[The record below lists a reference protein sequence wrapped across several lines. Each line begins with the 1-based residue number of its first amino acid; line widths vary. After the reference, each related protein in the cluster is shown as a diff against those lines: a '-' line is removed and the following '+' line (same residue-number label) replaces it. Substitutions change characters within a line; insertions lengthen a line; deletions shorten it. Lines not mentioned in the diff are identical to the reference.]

1 MIRPIN
7 FGFNDETSKDN
18 HYQKKIYKKNIA
30 QLAVQEFENLVWHL
44 KQSDIDVH
52 VYHDD
57 NKYKTPDSVFPNN
70 WISTHQNGDVV
81 LYPMLAMS
89 RRMERRPEILDFLKY
104 QGFIINNVIDYSPA
118 EKDFRFLEGTGSMT
132 LDRKNKIAYCSI
144 SERSNKE
151 LFVKFCKDFKYTPVS
166 FHSFQNVAKKRL
178 PIYHTNVMMCLAES
192 YCIICLECID
202 DIEEIDNIINFL
214 ENSGKELI
222 EISENQVEKFAGN
235 MLELINNKGESILV
249 MSKSAENSLNENQK
263 NIITKYSTIVS
274 SDINTI
280 EVCGGGSARC
290 MIAEIFLP
298 KK

>member
-18 HYQKKIYKKNIA
+18 HYQKKINKKNIA

-151 LFVKFCKDFKYTPVS
+151 LFVKFCKDFKYIPVS

-192 YCIICLECID
+192 YCIICLDCID
-202 DIEEIDNIINFL
+202 DQRERINIINFL
-214 ENSGKELI
+214 ENSEKELI
-222 EISENQVEKFAGN
+222 EISENQVGNFAGN
-235 MLELINNKGESILV
+235 MLELLNDKGESLLV

-263 NIITKYSTIVS
+263 NIINKYSRIIS

-290 MIAEIFLP
+290 MMAEIFLP

>member
-18 HYQKKIYKKNIA
+18 RYQKKINKKNIA

-151 LFVKFCKDFKYTPVS
+151 LFMKFCKDFKYTPVS

>member
-18 HYQKKIYKKNIA
+18 HYQKKINKKNIA

-104 QGFIINNVIDYSPA
+104 QGFIINNVIES
-118 EKDFRFLEGTGSMT
+118 
-132 LDRKNKIAYCSI
+132 SI
-144 SERSNKE
+144 
-151 LFVKFCKDFKYTPVS
+151 Y
-166 FHSFQNVAKKRL
+166 
-178 PIYHTNVMMCLAES
+178 
-192 YCIICLECID
+192 D
-202 DIEEIDNIINFL
+202 D
-214 ENSGKELI
+214 K
-222 EISENQVEKFAGN
+222 
-235 MLELINNKGESILV
+235 
-249 MSKSAENSLNENQK
+249 
-263 NIITKYSTIVS
+263 
-274 SDINTI
+274 
-280 EVCGGGSARC
+280 
-290 MIAEIFLP
+290 
-298 KK
+298 